1 MYNQFSCLKKMK
13 EIKEQNVNGYHLVFV
28 HGGVCFQCSA
38 GDEHLPAILFSSIQ
52 LFYNMSSPQHVVL
65 ALSYQLSGFCL
76 L

>member
-1 MYNQFSCLKKMK
+1 MYNCFSCLKKRT
-13 EIKEQNVNGYHLVFV
+13 QNVNGYHLEFV

-38 GDEHLPAILFSSIQ
+38 GDEHLPTILFSSIQ
-52 LFYNMSSPQHVVL
+52 LFYSMSSAQHVVL